1 MKFRAYDSKHK
12 EMFEETFVVTED
24 GEVMVIEQKYSTAPL
39 EYVVVNHLVL
49 MQSTGLFDK
58 KGVEIFEGDII
69 KNGQDDVMCM
79 KKHDTLGFYVER
91 KSRVDFVADCAV
103 LEKFEAMAEE
113 IADSIEVIGNIY
125 ENPELNQN

>member
-39 EYVVVNHLVL
+39 EYVVVNHLIL

-58 KGVEIFEGDII
+58 KGTEIFEGDII
-69 KNGQDDVMCM
+69 RYGTNVAEIKR
-79 KKHDTLGFYVER
+79 HPTLGFYTVFDGGER
-91 KSRVDFVADCAV
+91 FFGDEMSIDDFEEV
-103 LEKFEAMAEE
+103 AEE
-113 IADSIEVIGNIY
+113 VSKTFEIIGNIY
-125 ENPELNQN
+125 ENPELLKN

>member
-39 EYVVVNHLVL
+39 EYVVVNHLIL

-58 KGVEIFEGDII
+58 KETEIFEGDII
-69 KNGQDDVMCM
+69 RYGTNVAEIKR
-79 KKHDTLGFYVER
+79 HPTLGFYTVVDGRER
-91 KSRVDFVADCAV
+91 FFGDEMSIDD
-103 LEKFEAMAEE
+103 LEEVAEE
-113 IADSIEVIGNIY
+113 VSKTFEIIGNIY
-125 ENPELNQN
+125 ENPELLKN

>member
-39 EYVVVNHLVL
+39 EYVVVNHLIL

-69 KNGQDDVMCM
+69 RYGTNVAEIKR
-79 KKHDTLGFYVER
+79 HPTLGFYTVVDGRER
-91 KSRVDFVADCAV
+91 FFGDEMSVDD
-103 LEKFEAMAEE
+103 FEEVAEE
-113 IADSIEVIGNIY
+113 VSKTFEIIGNIY
-125 ENPELNQN
+125 ENPELLKN

>member
-39 EYVVVNHLVL
+39 EYVVVNHLIL

-58 KGVEIFEGDII
+58 KGTEIFEGDII
-69 KNGQDDVMCM
+69 RYGTNVAEIKR
-79 KKHDTLGFYVER
+79 HPTLGFYTVVDGRER
-91 KSRVDFVADCAV
+91 FFGDEMSIDDFEEV
-103 LEKFEAMAEE
+103 AEE
-113 IADSIEVIGNIY
+113 VSKTFEIIGNIY
-125 ENPELNQN
+125 ENQELLKN